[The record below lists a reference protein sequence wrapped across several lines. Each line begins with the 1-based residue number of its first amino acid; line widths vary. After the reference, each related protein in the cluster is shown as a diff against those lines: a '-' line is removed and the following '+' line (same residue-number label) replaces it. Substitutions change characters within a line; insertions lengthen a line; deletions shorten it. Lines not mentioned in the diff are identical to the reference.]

1 MIQVVAQKLNA
12 QIEAG
17 SIELPLL
24 PKVVADVLALVNDPE
39 STAQQLSALIHRD
52 QALAA
57 HVLRVGNSAAY
68 GGRGRITSL
77 QQAVTRLGMRVLA
90 EIAITLG
97 VVGVFRVRGFEN
109 EIAQMWN
116 HSLASAAYG
125 KEIARIMR
133 HNVEAAFLDGLLHG
147 IGRPVVL
154 PVINKIARNLNGEL
168 AREDVFRLI
177 GAFHT
182 KVGVGLA
189 RAWKL
194 PSHVEQSIAYNARWR
209 QAPGRAL
216 NAQITCL
223 AALCG
228 QNLLDEEKLTE
239 ERLRGNPV
247 IAELNLY
254 PDQIDA
260 LLSRKPKVRE
270 MVESF
275 AK

>member
-1 MIQVVAQKLNA
+1 MIQVVAQKLNT

-24 PKVVADVLALVNDPE
+24 PKVVSDVLALANDPD
-39 STAQQLSALIHRD
+39 STAHQLSELIHRD

-57 HVLRVGNSAAY
+57 HILRVGNSAAY

-97 VVGVFRVRGFEN
+97 VVGVFKVRGFEN

-116 HSLASAAYG
+116 HSLASAAYA
-125 KEIARIMR
+125 KEIARTMR

-154 PVINKIARNLNGEL
+154 PVINKIAKNLNIDL
-168 AREDVFRLI
+168 PREDVFRLI

-194 PSHVEQSIAYNARWR
+194 PSHVEQSVAYHGRWR

-216 NAQITCL
+216 HAQITCL

-228 QNLLDEEKLTE
+228 QNLLDEKKLPV
-239 ERLRGNPV
+239 ERLRANAV
-247 IAELNLY
+247 ISELNLY
-254 PDQIDA
+254 PDQVDK
-260 LLSRKPKVRE
+260 LLSCKEKIRE
-270 MVESF
+270 MLESF